1 MRHSVV
7 VPTFQR
13 RALVTRVVKALAD
26 QVAPPIEV
34 IVVVDGSTDNTAQ
47 ALQGISA
54 PFPVRVVEQPNS
66 GAARA
71 RNRGAALARGEL
83 LLFLDDDM
91 VAAPDL
97 LVELCRVHAGG
108 ADAVLGHIPAVAGST
123 ASFLSRGL
131 AEWADKRRERLVHN
145 GGVLTASDLLTGQLS
160 VRREVFEALGGFDE
174 RFTKDGSFGGE
185 DTDFGRRLFAQGYRV
200 EFAPGAVSHQHYAVT
215 PRAYLKQ
222 WHQAGAADV
231 AYLRKHPGD
240 YDEVYASKRPYT
252 RSNRLLV
259 RPLAAVP
266 LVRSAAAALARPV
279 ALGLANRRPEAP
291 STTRVFFTVRNLEYW
306 RGVAAA
312 GGMPRARPFRVLCYH
327 AVSDLEGTRLAH
339 YGVPAVALARQ
350 LRLLRRFGFR
360 FVTLDEALRSLRGE
374 RGIPRRGVLVTFDD
388 CYCDLVDSGLPVLQD
403 LNVPAVAFAVAD
415 LVGGTNTWDVAIGA
429 PELSLLDAP
438 GLRALRHSGIE
449 IGVHGSTHQPLT
461 DVSDQPLVLEYETS
475 AAAAT
480 LRALGLPTRAF
491 AYPHGEHDAP
501 ARFAVAAAGLEAAFT
516 VTPGIARPGD
526 DPYQLPRI
534 EILRSDGSALRFLV
548 KVCMA
553 GRIPRSDGRRAASR
567 VKRRLRQLRRLL
579 PP

>member
-1 MRHSVV
+1 MV

-13 RALVTRVVKALAD
+13 RALVTQAVRALAD
-26 QVAPPIEV
+26 QVAPPVEV

-47 ALQGISA
+47 ALREISA

-71 RNRGAALARGEL
+71 RNCGAGLARGEL

-91 VAAPDL
+91 VASPDL

-131 AEWADKRRERLVHN
+131 AEWADQRRKRLVHN

-185 DTDFGRRLFAQGYRV
+185 DTDFGRRLFAEGYRV
-200 EFAPGAVSHQHYAVT
+200 EFAPGAVSHQHYAVP
-215 PRAYLKQ
+215 PRGYLKQ

-231 AYLRKHPGD
+231 AYLRKHPDD

-266 LVRSAAAALARPV
+266 LVRTAAAAIARRV
-279 ALGLANRRPEAP
+279 AVGLANRRPEAP
-291 STTRVFFTVRNLEYW
+291 STARFFFKVRNLEYW

-327 AVSDLEGTRLAH
+327 AVRDLEGTRLAD
-339 YGVPAVALARQ
+339 YGVPAAALARQ

-360 FVTLDEALRSLRGE
+360 FVTLDEALRSVRGE

-388 CYCDLVDSGLPVLQD
+388 CYSDLLDSGLPVLRD
-403 LNVPAVAFAVAD
+403 LDVPAVAFAVAD
-415 LVGGTNTWDVAIGA
+415 LVGGTNTWDVARGA

-438 GLRALRHSGIE
+438 ELLLLQNAGIE
-449 IGVHGSTHQPLT
+449 IGVHGSTHRPLT
-461 DVSDQPLVLEYETS
+461 AVSDQPLALEQETS
-475 AAAAT
+475 AATAT
-480 LRALGLPTRAF
+480 LHALGLPTRAF
-491 AYPHGEHDAP
+491 AYPHGAHDAP
-501 ARFAVAAAGLEAAFT
+501 VRAAVADAGPEAAFT
-516 VTPGIARPGD
+516 VTAGVARPGD

-534 EILRSDGSALRFLV
+534 EILRRDGSALRFLL
-548 KVCMA
+548 KVCTA
-553 GRIPRSDGRRAASR
+553 GRLPWSGWRSAVGIVRGLRQVR
-567 VKRRLRQLRRLL
+567 RRLPL
-579 PP
+579 